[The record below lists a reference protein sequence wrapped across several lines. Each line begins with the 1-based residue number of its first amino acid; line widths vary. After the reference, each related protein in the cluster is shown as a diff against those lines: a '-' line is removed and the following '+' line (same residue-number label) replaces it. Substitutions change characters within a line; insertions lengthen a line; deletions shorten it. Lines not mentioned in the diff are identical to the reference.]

1 MHDCTKHVGTRIFKD
16 ATRRRWGCDATL
28 RRAACA
34 GARRFFRERSQ
45 KRLSCSARV
54 LRDQPSSDAG
64 QCSVCIVDTPDR
76 PLHSSEHVQAT
87 EGGCMRSDEGSGGL
101 ARRARGRRGGRRQA
115 KFRPVPPEGNTFQDA
130 LDDSSTSKR
139 SAGSASTYA
148 TTPEPTSPAPDA
160 GKPSGRSKGAESVP
174 RSLPELMKRVIHA
187 VKSSGTRLAVYLR
200 GWDSLHPWACGCVD
214 EPPHVSLAYRL

>member
-1 MHDCTKHVGTRIFKD
+1 
-16 ATRRRWGCDATL
+16 
-28 RRAACA
+28 
-34 GARRFFRERSQ
+34 
-45 KRLSCSARV
+45 
-54 LRDQPSSDAG
+54 
-64 QCSVCIVDTPDR
+64 
-76 PLHSSEHVQAT
+76 
-87 EGGCMRSDEGSGGL
+87 MRSDEGSGGL

-115 KFRPVPPEGNTFQDA
+115 KFRPVPAEGNTFQDA

-160 GKPSGRSKGAESVP
+160 GKPLGRSKGAESVP

-214 EPPHVSLAYRL
+214 EPPHVSLAYRLRTSEEVPPPRLGLFPCMPMPEMGDSLQDRYVNFISVNK